1 MFGEYMPKT
10 AILIWS
16 VVLSCAR
23 FENQR
28 WIRARMGGLQ
38 GSSAWFGLFID
49 ATGLIALVFAVT
61 IAALSLY
68 DFGWRKTAGLLVLTL
83 TWGLVLG
90 RYWCVC
96 RAGRWPASIM
106 AHRYCARLRRCYYAL
121 FPVLLVWIVLMK
133 AVQRSSR
140 SIPLEPIRHLFRHIA
155 HI

>member
-16 VVLSCAR
+16 MVLSCAR

-68 DFGWRKTAGLLVLTL
+68 DFGWRKTAGLLVVTL
-83 TWGLVLG
+83 LGGWCWAAIGAFVAGVVGQLPLWLIGTVLV
-90 RYWCVC
+90 YV
-96 RAGRWPASIM
+96 AAIM
-106 AHRYCARLRRCYYAL
+106 L
-121 FPVLLVWIVLMK
+121 FFQFSW
-133 AVQRSSR
+133 
-140 SIPLEPIRHLFRHIA
+140 FGFF
-155 HI
+155 